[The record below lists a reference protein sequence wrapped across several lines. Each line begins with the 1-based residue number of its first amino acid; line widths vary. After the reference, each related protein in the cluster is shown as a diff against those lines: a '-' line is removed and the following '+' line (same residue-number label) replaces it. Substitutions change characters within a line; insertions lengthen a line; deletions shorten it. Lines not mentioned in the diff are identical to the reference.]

1 MAKFLFPCDIKLI
14 FSGHETFPLR
24 QLWLR
29 KAHNQTVNHIK
40 PDKSS
45 AAKSVFSDDDAIERF
60 GVGKNMVSSIKHWAL
75 ACDVIRDAQ
84 SDDGFEIGE
93 IGTFLFGDP
102 ITETME
108 NDEFLEHDASVW
120 LIHWLLSGRATRTP
134 TWYAVFNFI
143 QAQNFNLND
152 VAAALDESSAFSA
165 AKKSKTTIGR
175 DIETCLRG
183 YAATHDSE
191 DNMDSL
197 LGGLGLITAVGKGN
211 YRFNQGVQHSLP
223 DAVFGFALLD
233 FWDRLER
240 NNHASQTTLAF
251 NQVAHSY
258 GSLGRVFKMT
268 EDSVADRL
276 SRIAEI
282 TDRYLEW
289 TDQAGIR
296 QVTRMGKTP
305 LSQAKMNV
313 LRNAY
318 V

>member
-1 MAKFLFPCDIKLI
+1 MSKFQFPSDIKLL

-29 KAHNQTVNHIK
+29 KAHNQTVQHIK
-40 PDKSS
+40 PSQSS

-60 GVGKNMVSSIKHWAL
+60 GVGKNMVSSIKHWAV
-75 ACDVIRDAQ
+75 ACDILKD
-84 SDDGFEIGE
+84 SDVEDGFKIGE
-93 IGTFLFGDP
+93 IGQFLFGQ
-102 ITETME
+102 
-108 NDEFLEHDASVW
+108 NALQGHDEFLERDASVW

-134 TWYAVFNFI
+134 TWYAVFNFV
-143 QAQNFNLND
+143 QAQSLNQND
-152 VAAALDESSAFSA
+152 VAAVLEESSAFSA

-183 YAATHDSE
+183 YAAAHDSE

-197 LGGLGLITAVGKGN
+197 LGGLGLITAVGKGQ

-240 NNHASQTTLAF
+240 NNQTSQTTLAF

-268 EDSVADRL
+268 EDAVADRL

-282 TDRYLEW
+282 TNGYLEW

-296 QVTRMGKTP
+296 QVTRMSKIP
-305 LSQAKMNV
+305 LSQAKMKV
-313 LRNAY
+313 LRNGY

>member
-1 MAKFLFPCDIKLI
+1 MSKFQFPSDIKLL

-29 KAHNQTVNHIK
+29 KAHNQTIQHIK
-40 PDKSS
+40 PSQSS

-60 GVGKNMVSSIKHWAL
+60 GVGKNMVSSIKHWAV
-75 ACDVIRDAQ
+75 ACDILKD
-84 SDDGFEIGE
+84 SDVEDGFKIGE
-93 IGTFLFGDP
+93 IGQFLFGQ
-102 ITETME
+102 
-108 NDEFLEHDASVW
+108 NALQGHDEFLERDASVW

-134 TWYAVFNFI
+134 TWYAVFNFV
-143 QAQNFNLND
+143 QAQSFNQND
-152 VAAALDESSAFSA
+152 VAAVLEDSSAFSA

-183 YAATHDSE
+183 YAAAHDSE

-197 LGGLGLITAVGKGN
+197 LGGLGLITAVGKGQ

-240 NNHASQTTLAF
+240 NNQTSQTTLAF

-268 EDSVADRL
+268 EDAVADRL

-282 TDRYLEW
+282 TNGYLEW

-296 QVTRMGKTP
+296 QVTRMGKIP
-305 LSQAKMNV
+305 LSQAKIKV
-313 LRNAY
+313 LRNGY

>member
-1 MAKFLFPCDIKLI
+1 MSKFQFPSDIKLL

-29 KAHNQTVNHIK
+29 KAHNQTVQHIK
-40 PDKSS
+40 PSQSS

-60 GVGKNMVSSIKHWAL
+60 GVGKNMVSSIKHWAV
-75 ACDVIRDAQ
+75 ACDILKD
-84 SDDGFEIGE
+84 SDVEDGFKIGE
-93 IGTFLFGDP
+93 IGQFLFGQ
-102 ITETME
+102 
-108 NDEFLEHDASVW
+108 NALQGHDEFLERDASVW

-134 TWYAVFNFI
+134 TWYAVFNFV
-143 QAQNFNLND
+143 QAQSFNQND
-152 VAAALDESSAFSA
+152 VAAVLEESSAFSA

-183 YAATHDSE
+183 YAAAHDSE

-197 LGGLGLITAVGKGN
+197 LGGLGLITAVGKGQ

-240 NNHASQTTLAF
+240 NNQTSQTTLAF

-268 EDSVADRL
+268 EDAVADRL

-282 TDRYLEW
+282 TNGYLEW

-296 QVTRMGKTP
+296 QVTRMSKIP
-305 LSQAKMNV
+305 LSQAKMKV
-313 LRNAY
+313 LRNGY